1 MVKTSQGGPLQRGQI
16 NRHLNIGDEHGYSLI
31 SSDLL
36 QPLHGALD
44 ADRLTAQAGQDVTQH
59 VEGGLVVN
67 DEYNTRHLPAASI
80 NGRMTPPRGV
90 DHSLRFRQQ
99 EILSELGVLAL
110 HGTPLRQLL
119 DETARLTASKL
130 SFARFS
136 NIGQQTKGFW

>member
-1 MVKTSQGGPLQRGQI
+1 
-16 NRHLNIGDEHGYSLI
+16 LNIGDEHGYSLI

-80 NGRMTPPRGV
+80 NGRMTPPRGLLPERSTGNGQWFPIGRLWKAAHV
-90 DHSLRFRQQ
+90 
-99 EILSELGVLAL
+99 
-110 HGTPLRQLL
+110 HGP
-119 DETARLTASKL
+119 SC
-130 SFARFS
+130 
-136 NIGQQTKGFW
+136 